1 MIQKILSTM
10 RISAKTDAN
19 QNEIVDALRSVGAL
33 VLSLAAIGKGCP
45 DLLVSW
51 NGVLVL
57 MEIKDG
63 SKPPSQRKLT
73 PMEMNFFNKWSNSP
87 VFVVES
93 VDDAINILN
102 SITPC
107 Q

>member
-1 MIQKILSTM
+1 M
-10 RISAKTDAN
+10 RTSARTDAN
-19 QNEIVDALRSVGAL
+19 QDEIVKALRSIGAL

-63 SKPPSQRKLT
+63 SKPRSQRKLT
-73 PMEMNFFNKWSNSP
+73 SMELDFFDKWSGSP

-93 VDDAINILN
+93 IDDAVSVLN

>member
-1 MIQKILSTM
+1 M
-10 RISAKTDAN
+10 RTSARTDAN
-19 QNEIVDALRSVGAL
+19 QDEIVKALRSIGAL
-33 VLSLAAIGKGCP
+33 VISLAAIGKGCP
-45 DLLVSW
+45 DILVSW
-51 NGVLVL
+51 KGVLVL

-73 PMEMNFFNKWSNSP
+73 PMEVDFFDKWSGSP
-87 VFVVES
+87 IFVVES
-93 VDDAINILN
+93 VNDAVSILG

>member
-1 MIQKILSTM
+1 M
-10 RISAKTDAN
+10 RTSARIDAN
-19 QNEIVDALRSVGAL
+19 QGEVVKALRSAGAL

-51 NGVLVL
+51 KGVLVL

-63 SKPPSQRKLT
+63 SKPQSQRKLT
-73 PMEMNFFNKWSNSP
+73 SMEADFFDKWSDSP

-93 VDDAINILN
+93 VDDAISILD